1 MYVSY
6 ISKMTT
12 KFSAKERFRRRRLVF
27 VYLLNKIFIMISTQQ
42 RIFFVAFPTLVFL
55 LLLRARVVVVGGVW
69 PLLLLYLLSTT
80 DVVSRVM
87 LVIPK
92 NF

>member
-12 KFSAKERFRRRRLVF
+12 KFSAKERFRRRLVF
-27 VYLLNKIFIMISTQQ
+27 VYLLNKIFIMISNQQ
-42 RIFFVAFPTLVFL
+42 RIFFVAFPTLLFL

-80 DVVSRVM
+80 DVASRVM